1 MKEGTSVENE
11 IVTYVRLL
19 YDRGLTS
26 SLGGNVSSRLNDV
39 VYISPTHIPCYR
51 INEDNVSVVT
61 ITGKHIAGKPPSS
74 ELPTHLAIYQNTNHN
89 AIIHTHSH
97 YATTLACLGRE
108 LQSPDVEGERFLG
121 RIPLVPYLKPGT
133 PELATAV
140 VSRIKESRGV
150 LLENHGAL
158 VAGTDLEEAFIS
170 AEAIERSAR
179 LIFDLE
185 LLSRR

>member
-1 MKEGTSVENE
+1 MENE
-11 IVTYVRLL
+11 IVTYMRLL

-26 SLGGNVSSRLNDV
+26 SLSGNASARLNDV
-39 VYISPTHIPCYR
+39 VYISPTHIPCHR
-51 INEDNVSVVT
+51 INEDNVSIVT
-61 ITGKHIAGKPPSS
+61 IRGKCVAGRPPSS
-74 ELPTHLAIYQNTNHN
+74 ELPTHLAIYQNTNYN

-108 LQSPDVEGERFLG
+108 LQSSDVEGERLLG

-133 PELATAV
+133 PELAAAV
-140 VSRIKESRGV
+140 MSRIKESRGV

-158 VAGTDLEEAFIS
+158 AAGSDLEEAFIL